1 MGIHTF
7 LFGHTSSGEP
17 VFARTVGNRNG
28 MRMTVLDYG
37 ATIQSLCVP
46 DRNGVMR
53 DIVCGYDDVYG
64 YEKDTTYCGA
74 IVGRW
79 ANRIGKGA
87 FSLDGKSYT
96 LACNN
101 GENHLHGGSVGYSH
115 RTWACRE
122 EGEDTLSFA
131 LDSPDGEEG
140 YPGTLHITVTYRLTE
155 DNALSIRYFAQAESK
170 SVINLTNH
178 TYFNLGGFASGD
190 VLRQQL
196 RLDADAYLRTD
207 AGLIP
212 TGEIVSVIGTPFD
225 FTKSKPI
232 GQDLFADCADLHLA
246 GGYDHCFCFPDGAQ
260 SEAVLRGCAYDPE
273 SGCGLELYTDQPCVQ
288 LYTANFLKKPDYP
301 LKGGYPQAVHHAFC
315 LETERMPDSMNHPGF
330 TACTINPDAPYTNQ
344 TIYRFFAK

>member
-115 RTWACRE
+115 RIWACRE

-140 YPGTLHITVTYRLTE
+140 YPGHLAYH
-155 DNALSIRYFAQAESK
+155 
-170 SVINLTNH
+170 
-178 TYFNLGGFASGD
+178 GD
-190 VLRQQL
+190 VPADRGQRTFHPLFCTGGIQKRHQSDQSYLLQSGRFRIGRRPASAAPSGRRRLSAHRRRIDSDRGDCLRH
-196 RLDADAYLRTD
+196 RY
-207 AGLIP
+207 
-212 TGEIVSVIGTPFD
+212 
-225 FTKSKPI
+225 
-232 GQDLFADCADLHLA
+232 
-246 GGYDHCFCFPDGAQ
+246 
-260 SEAVLRGCAYDPE
+260 AV
-273 SGCGLELYTDQPCVQ
+273 
-288 LYTANFLKKPDYP
+288 
-301 LKGGYPQAVHHAFC
+301 
-315 LETERMPDSMNHPGF
+315 
-330 TACTINPDAPYTNQ
+330 
-344 TIYRFFAK
+344 